1 MYVCMC
7 IYIYINCLCISLY
20 INLYIEKKQHVF
32 TLHNYNLYC
41 IYTFQS
47 SLI

>member
-1 MYVCMC
+1 MY
-7 IYIYINCLCISLY
+7 IYMYINCSCISLY

-32 TLHNYNLYC
+32 ILYNYDLYC

-47 SLI
+47 RLI

>member
-1 MYVCMC
+1 MYIYIY

-20 INLYIEKKQHVF
+20 INLHIEKKHVF
-32 TLHNYNLYC
+32 ILHNYDLYC